1 MSHIV
6 FNVVT
11 GISHYLT
18 RKYKGH
24 VTATYNIHPFRES
37 FYGEQSNSLKIV
49 IVYPDVCLSFFSCD
63 FL

>member
-18 RKYKGH
+18 RKYKEH
-24 VTATYNIHPFRES
+24 VKATYNIHPFRE
-37 FYGEQSNSLKIV
+37 
-49 IVYPDVCLSFFSCD
+49 
-63 FL
+63 FLWGAKQ